1 MYLSTQNQSWRC
13 CWKQK
18 EDGIG
23 KIFLTLLGCFQ
34 ETYVF
39 LAFFP
44 CWNKM
49 LGCRQMKAEVII
61 NLLQNCFNQKWTF
74 NLLAYFVQTD
84 KFLLNCI
91 YSIVLILDLLNL
103 RTVVFRRYQ
112 KKYFI
117 FKFIFTI
124 FQMFQVK
131 RNVQN
136 SIRFLFFFQNTRLFI
151 NRIFLNTFQM
161 KI

>member
-1 MYLSTQNQSWRC
+1 M
-13 CWKQK
+13 
-18 EDGIG
+18 
-23 KIFLTLLGCFQ
+23 LLGCFQ

-39 LAFFP
+39 LAFLP
-44 CWNKM
+44 CWNKT

-61 NLLQNCFNQKWTF
+61 DLLQKRFNQKWTF
-74 NLLAYFVQTD
+74 NLLAYFVQID

-91 YSIVLILDLLNL
+91 YSIVPILDLLNL
-103 RTVVFRRYQ
+103 RTVVFRQYQ

-131 RNVQN
+131 TNVQN
-136 SIRFLFFFQNTRLFI
+136 SIRFLFFFKNTRLFI
-151 NRIFLNTFQM
+151 NRIFWNTFQM